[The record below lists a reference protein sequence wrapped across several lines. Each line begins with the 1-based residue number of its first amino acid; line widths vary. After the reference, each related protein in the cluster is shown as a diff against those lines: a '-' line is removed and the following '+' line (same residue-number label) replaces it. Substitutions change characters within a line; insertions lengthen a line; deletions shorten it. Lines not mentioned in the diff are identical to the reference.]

1 MDKNDTPE
9 HDEEDLEFIDESEVE
24 EPREEFEPEERLTA
38 NEVGEI
44 FRLHTIEQGRNPA
57 QLDQM
62 LDVVTPKTWLFITGI
77 LALFFGVVIWSIFGS
92 IPVKLEGQ
100 GLVISSGGLFS
111 IQSRG
116 TGLVH
121 AIYAPPGTMVEKGT
135 LLAEM
140 TDPEKEIQLVS
151 AEANL
156 KDLQDNLVT
165 LRAEVARENA
175 AIKEA
180 TDREIAAKKFAVE
193 QMQNDIKINLSSI
206 ATKEKLVEQGLIS
219 QVELDRA
226 NEILISKRIE
236 LETILSSIA
245 TLNSKLVQGY
255 RTEELKNKEMQ
266 VAQALVT
273 RNVLKS
279 SIENLKIYSY
289 YRGKVLDWLVNI
301 GDMIG
306 PGTPLVWMEHIEPG
320 REDTQSVLGFLPIE
334 KGKKVKVGDPVEIE
348 LTTVNTSQYGYLKGI
363 VKQVSNY
370 ADSQKNVA
378 KLIQNDG
385 LAAYLTGNMPVVMQV
400 TIELNKA
407 NTPSGYEWTSG
418 EGPDIK
424 ISTGTVSKIRTILER
439 IRPIYYVFPIWRLK
453 FASDDHEES
462 VEQKTL
468 EHKDPSSEKTD
479 ATSSKL

>member
-1 MDKNDTPE
+1 MDKNNPPE
-9 HDEEDLEFIDESEVE
+9 HNEEDLEFIDEEE
-24 EPREEFEPEERLTA
+24 IDEPREQFEPDEELPDVD
-38 NEVGEI
+38 VGDI
-44 FRLHTIEQGRNPA
+44 FRLKTIEQQRNPA

-77 LALFFGVVIWSIFGS
+77 LGMFTAVVFWSIFGS
-92 IPVKLEGQ
+92 IPVKLEGR

-116 TGLVH
+116 TGLVSN
-121 AIYAPPGTMVEKGT
+121 IYAPPGKMVEKGT

-140 TDPEKEIQLVS
+140 SDPEKEIQLAS
-151 AEANL
+151 AEKTLKELEDNL
-156 KDLQDNLVT
+156 KS
-165 LRAEVARENA
+165 LRAEVTRENA

-236 LETILSSIA
+236 LETTLSSIA
-245 TLNSKLVQGY
+245 TLKSKLVQGY

-266 VAQALVT
+266 VAQALAS
-273 RNVLKS
+273 RNVLQS

-320 REDTQSVLGFLPIE
+320 FEDTQSVLGFLPIE

-348 LTTVNTSQYGYLKGI
+348 LTTVNTSQYGYLEGV
-363 VKQVSNY
+363 VKQISNY

-400 TIELNKA
+400 TIELKKA
-407 NTPSGYEWTSG
+407 DTPSGYQWTSG

-453 FASDDHEES
+453 YATDHVEES
-462 VEQKTL
+462 QEPQAPAAEEPK
-468 EHKDPSSEKTD
+468 
-479 ATSSKL
+479 ATSSTP